1 MTSLNDN
8 VCIHSDVLPTDLK
21 RPRRGR
27 PPKWVQQQSM
37 AATGQAAP
45 AASAVTAAAATTAVT
60 AESAAA
66 ASPLRQE
73 PVSEPPGL
81 RQEVVTEFHFISKR
95 VMTFSL
101 AFRSEFALCV
111 HGFILSI
118 D

>member
-27 PPKWVQQQSM
+27 PPKWLQQQTM

-45 AASAVTAAAATTAVT
+45 AASAVTAAAATT
-60 AESAAA
+60 